1 MSGDNAR
8 GVTTIDPRF
17 SHGHLPTTDQLR
29 KRDNLIRNN
38 SSGPFV
44 ALPRTRLRKCD
55 DSIQINLT
63 ALFEAWWDILVKIPI
78 QFNVNLIRFNSPP
91 SVEWI
96 HSENQLLKLW
106 GFCLLKYFLTS
117 IKIAEIRVEGKAR
130 IPTCLWQN
138 AALDSKRGYLK
149 PERRVCQCEYSTVYW
164 ESDMHHPSH
173 TVHSSAVQFILSFLY
188 TVQFSTVQYMYS
200 TANSL

>member
-29 KRDNLIRNN
+29 KCDNLIRNN
-38 SSGPFV
+38 SIGPFA
-44 ALPRTRLRKCD
+44 ALPRTRLRKYD

-91 SVEWI
+91 SVEGI
-96 HSENQLLKLW
+96 HSENQLLKL
-106 GFCLLKYFLTS
+106 
-117 IKIAEIRVEGKAR
+117 
-130 IPTCLWQN
+130 
-138 AALDSKRGYLK
+138 
-149 PERRVCQCEYSTVYW
+149 
-164 ESDMHHPSH
+164 
-173 TVHSSAVQFILSFLY
+173 
-188 TVQFSTVQYMYS
+188 
-200 TANSL
+200 